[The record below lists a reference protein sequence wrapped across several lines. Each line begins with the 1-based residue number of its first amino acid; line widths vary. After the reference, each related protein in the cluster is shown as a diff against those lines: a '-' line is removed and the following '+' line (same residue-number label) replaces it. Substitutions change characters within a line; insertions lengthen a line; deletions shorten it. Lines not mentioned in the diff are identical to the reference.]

1 MYSAELAHLK
11 FALDK
16 YISWINYVFKETT
29 MPDDLERKIPLDR
42 SRVNLSQKYEIEYWC
57 KEFGVSEKKLRNLVK
72 QYGTSV
78 AEIRKHL

>member
-1 MYSAELAHLK
+1 
-11 FALDK
+11 
-16 YISWINYVFKETT
+16 
-29 MPDDLERKIPLDR
+29 MPDDLKRKIPHDR

-72 QYGTSV
+72 QYGTSA